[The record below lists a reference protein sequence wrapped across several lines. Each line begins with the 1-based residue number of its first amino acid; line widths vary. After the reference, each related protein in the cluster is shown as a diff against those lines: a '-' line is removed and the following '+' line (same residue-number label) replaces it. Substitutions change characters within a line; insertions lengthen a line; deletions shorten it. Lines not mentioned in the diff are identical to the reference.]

1 MSRLCVVLL
10 LLLSSAAAQ
19 FDSGMSVRHLRVR
32 VAFTNGGCDLSTR
45 VTLMGHGGPMADGV
59 ANDQCIVDFANI
71 PEGTYHL
78 TVSGQGIPTTD
89 SGSIELNSTM
99 SAEFEV
105 RVKREGESGAA
116 GGVPASAFVSASD
129 LGVPDKARK
138 EFGKATELIA
148 RQDFSRAID
157 HLSKA
162 ITLYPRYVD
171 AYNNLAVIYSRTGD
185 RGKER
190 DALLKAIGIDD
201 HCAPAY
207 VNLGR
212 LSIATGDFPGAES
225 ALAKAA
231 SSDPTNAMTLVLLTY
246 SQFMDHRFDD
256 VIATSKRAHLLQGE
270 HAFAHQVAA
279 RAFEQKHEGA
289 SAIAELETFLKEEP
303 TGQRAEIARK
313 ELVTLHQIVR

>member
-1 MSRLCVVLL
+1 MSRLCVVFL

-19 FDSGMSVRHLRVR
+19 FDAGLNVRHVRVR

-59 ANDQCIVDFANI
+59 ANDQCIVDFTNI

-78 TVSGQGIPTTD
+78 TVTGQGIPTTD

-105 RVKREGESGAA
+105 RVKRDGESGGG
-116 GGVPASAFVSASD
+116 GGVPASSFVSAAD

-138 EFGKATELIA
+138 EFSKANELIA
-148 RQDFSRAID
+148 KQDFSHAIERLD
-157 HLSKA
+157 KA
-162 ITLYPRYVD
+162 IAIYPGYVG
-171 AYNNLAVIYSRTGD
+171 AYNNLAVIYSRLGD
-185 RGKER
+185 RNKER

-207 VNLGR
+207 LNLGR
-212 LSIATGDFPGAES
+212 LSITTGDFPGAEA
-225 ALAKAA
+225 ALTKAA
-231 SSDPTNAMTLVLLTY
+231 SSDPTDAMTLVLLTY
-246 SQFMDHRFDD
+246 AEFMDHRFDD

-270 HAFAHQVAA
+270 HAFG
-279 RAFEQKHEGA
+279 GA
-289 SAIAELETFLKEEP
+289 GF
-303 TGQRAEIARK
+303 
-313 ELVTLHQIVR
+313 